1 MLLVTEYDSC
11 LDIEDK
17 LPPSLV
23 RKVYLGEGAPPSL
36 NTKITL
42 FGEPIHFIHL
52 GYNLRSVETFVS
64 SLPKESD
71 NIILISPISRWGLYS
86 VKLKNLPNLKV
97 SNQFDTQESK
107 VTLVRK
113 LTRLNKI
120 KASQA
125 LKILKYNFASIEKNL
140 DLLRWCASTGSDVET
155 ALASVEHYSYTDV
168 LFYLC
173 GSKKH
178 TQEKFIRTLARYRY
192 GKKHILKYL
201 KDTLDEFID
210 FKLEGKT
217 PDKNAQYTVTKL
229 SFFLY
234 LEDAMRLRYT
244 LDKVSNLSDLLK
256 GEIRR

>member
-23 RKVYLGEGAPPSL
+23 RKVYLGEGATPSL
-36 NTKITL
+36 NTKMTL
-42 FGEPIHFIHL
+42 FGEAIHFVYL
-52 GYNLRSVETFVS
+52 GYSLRSVEGFVS
-64 SLPKESD
+64 SLSGSSD
-71 NIILISPISRWGLYS
+71 NVILIAPISRWGLYS
-86 VKLKNLPNLKV
+86 VKLKTVANLQV

-107 VTLVRK
+107 VDLVRK
-113 LTRLNKI
+113 LTGLNKT
-120 KASQA
+120 KANQA
-125 LKILKYNFASIEKNL
+125 LKILKYNFAKIEKDL
-140 DLLRWCASTGSDVET
+140 DLLKWCATTGSDVET
-155 ALASVEHYSYTDV
+155 ALASVEHYSYTDI

-173 GSKKH
+173 GSKHH

-210 FKLEGKT
+210 FKLEGTT
-217 PDKNAQYTVTKL
+217 PNKNAQYTVTKL
-229 SFFLY
+229 SLFLY
-234 LEDAMRLRYT
+234 LEDAMRLRYS
-244 LDKVSNLSDLLK
+244 LDQVSNLSDLLK